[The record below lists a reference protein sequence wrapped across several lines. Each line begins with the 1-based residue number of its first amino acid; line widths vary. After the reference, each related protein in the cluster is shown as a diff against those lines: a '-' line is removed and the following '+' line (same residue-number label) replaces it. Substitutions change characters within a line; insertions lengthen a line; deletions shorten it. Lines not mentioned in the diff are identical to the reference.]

1 MGDVPTVQ
9 QRFTQWAAIQNEKT
23 VQRLPGPTPEPD
35 SALAAAASFNPDQE
49 KLEVKQEAK
58 QETLTAQAET
68 RQETTQTQ
76 TTADTSTGFK
86 HYEPGQLHYE
96 SDNIAVSIEQK
107 TKDSMTY
114 FVCDIQLSSADQF
127 RTAFAGDDFKMCIR
141 DRLCL

>member
-1 MGDVPTVQ
+1 MLLTLCNASAPMGDVRRCSSVLPSG
-9 QRFTQWAAIQNEKT
+9 RPIQNEKT

-76 TTADTSTGFK
+76 TTADTSHGF
-86 HYEPGQLHYE
+86 
-96 SDNIAVSIEQK
+96 
-107 TKDSMTY
+107 
-114 FVCDIQLSSADQF
+114 
-127 RTAFAGDDFKMCIR
+127 
-141 DRLCL
+141 

>member
-58 QETLTAQAET
+58 QETLTRPGRNPAGND
-68 RQETTQTQ
+68 
-76 TTADTSTGFK
+76 AD
-86 HYEPGQLHYE
+86 
-96 SDNIAVSIEQK
+96 
-107 TKDSMTY
+107 
-114 FVCDIQLSSADQF
+114 ADH
-127 RTAFAGDDFKMCIR
+127 GGYVHG
-141 DRLCL
+141 L